1 MIDIEVNLRGDV
13 VLKKT
18 ESRPALKL
26 TIGKSPYP
34 ILHFPFKSGK
44 NFSPPNP
51 IPPNSLSLSF
61 DVGPYEQPKESY
73 AIRDIEELRQRI
85 MVLLRTELGEIHG
98 EQTYGARI
106 PTYKHLDIT
115 KPETLSQVQ
124 EHVYEM
130 VSPLLTSPRVE
141 VRRKKL
147 PESHFYNQ
155 NLFIYIY
162 DGKTEVY
169 NFILE
174 E

>member
-18 ESRPALKL
+18 ASRSALKL
-26 TIGKSPYP
+26 TIGKSTYP
-34 ILHFPFKSGK
+34 LLHLPFKSGK

-51 IPPNSLSLSF
+51 VPPNSLSLSF
-61 DVGPYEQPKESY
+61 DICSYEEPKESY

-85 MVLLRTELGEIHG
+85 MVLFRTELGEIHG

-130 VSPLLTSPRVE
+130 VSPLLTSPRIE

-147 PESHFYNQ
+147 PESHFYHQ
-155 NLFIYIY
+155 NLNVYIY
-162 DGKTEVY
+162 DGKTEIY

>member
-1 MIDIEVNLRGDV
+1 MIDVEVNLRGDV
-13 VLKKT
+13 VLKKM
-18 ESRPALKL
+18 ELRPALKL
-26 TIGKSPYP
+26 TIGKSTYP
-34 ILHFPFKSGK
+34 FLHLPFKSGK
-44 NFSPPNP
+44 NFSPPKP
-51 IPPNSLSLSF
+51 IPSNSLFLSF
-61 DVGPYEQPKESY
+61 DVSSYEQPKEIY
-73 AIRDIEELRQRI
+73 ALRNIEELRQRI

-130 VSPLLTSPRVE
+130 VSPLLTSPRVK

-155 NLFIYIY
+155 NLNIYIY
-162 DGKTEVY
+162 DGKTEIY

>member
-13 VLKKT
+13 VLQKT
-18 ESRPALKL
+18 EPRPTLKL
-26 TIGKSPYP
+26 TIGKSTYP
-34 ILHFPFKSGK
+34 LLHLPFKSGK
-44 NFSPPNP
+44 TFSPPNP
-51 IPPNSLSLSF
+51 VPPNSLSLSF
-61 DVGPYEQPKESY
+61 DIGSYEEPKESY

-85 MVLLRTELGEIHG
+85 MVLFRTELGEIHG

-155 NLFIYIY
+155 NLNVYIY
-162 DGKTEVY
+162 DGKTEIY

>member
-26 TIGKSPYP
+26 TIGKSTYP
-34 ILHFPFKSGK
+34 ILHLPFKSGK
-44 NFSPPNP
+44 NFSPSNP
-51 IPPNSLSLSF
+51 VPPNSLSLSF
-61 DVGPYEQPKESY
+61 DIGSYEEPKESY

-98 EQTYGARI
+98 EQTYGAKI
-106 PTYKHLDIT
+106 PTLKHLDIT
-115 KPETLSQVQ
+115 KEETLSQVQ
-124 EHVYEM
+124 QHVYET
-130 VSPLLTSPRVE
+130 VSSLLTSPRIE

-155 NLFIYIY
+155 NLFVYIY
-162 DGKTEVY
+162 DGKAEIY

-174 E
+174 G